1 MYFNLKTVNSFLAP
15 LTKLKSKMFVL
26 FFKQVLVSSE
36 SFTGKRVPNSNVVI
50 AATLHQ
56 ACQKLC
62 GSIKSGE
69 K

>member
-1 MYFNLKTVNSFLAP
+1 MQFCSIILFKVKSVCPFL
-15 LTKLKSKMFVL
+15 
-26 FFKQVLVSSE
+26 KQVLVFCKL
-36 SFTGKRVPNSNVVI
+36 FTSKRVPNSNVVI

-62 GSIKSGE
+62 VSIKSGE

>member
-1 MYFNLKTVNSFLAP
+1 MHLWSIMM
-15 LTKLKSKMFVL
+15 KSNIFVH
-26 FFKQVLVSSE
+26 FMKQVLVSSE

>member
-1 MYFNLKTVNSFLAP
+1 MVNYDEVNYICTFLE
-15 LTKLKSKMFVL
+15 TSI
-26 FFKQVLVSSE
+26 SSE

-62 GSIKSGE
+62 GSK
-69 K
+69 KKW